1 LVRFAATVLFMSATN
16 VAGVHIRK
24 QNAIDIVKMG
34 LGIGSQMSDSL
45 EGFRVVDLTEGICGP
60 FCSMQLADAGAEVIK
75 VEPPKGDYARQ
86 IGPPFVNRE
95 SAVFLSLNRSKKSV
109 VLDYRR
115 EDQCSILN
123 KLVATADIFLEDLGP
138 GEAERLGLG
147 YSQLSA
153 SNRRLVYCAISA
165 FGEEGPLKNLPGCE
179 LVIQAM
185 AEYTASLGRIGDPP
199 IRVGA
204 DVACIN
210 TGIFATQAILAALF
224 HRQRTGQG
232 QRVAV
237 SQFGSLLH
245 MRGIMW
251 HSMSDPDD
259 WYGFHLDHYTNPPD
273 HGYQARDGALY
284 FILRR
289 GNTEDWDRLVL
300 ELGMEQVL
308 ADPRFTDYGR
318 QATSIGRYAPEVK
331 QIWEEA
337 FKSRPREEIIALI
350 KSIGGDAVPMMDYPS
365 LVCHPQVE
373 ALGAI
378 IEVPHPNGGT
388 FKTIRPVARFAGS
401 FEPKITAPPKLGQ
414 HTEEILDALDAA

>member
-1 LVRFAATVLFMSATN
+1 MSTN
-16 VAGVHIRK
+16 GNLA
-24 QNAIDIVKMG
+24 
-34 LGIGSQMSDSL
+34 
-45 EGFRVVDLTEGICGP
+45 GFRVVDLTEGICGP
-60 FCSMQLADAGAEVIK
+60 FSSMQLADAGAEVIK
-75 VEPPKGDYARQ
+75 VEPPKGDYARHV
-86 IGPPFVNRE
+86 GPPFVNGE
-95 SAVFLSLNRSKKSV
+95 SAVFLSVNRNKKSV

-115 EDQCSILN
+115 EDQRDIL
-123 KLVATADIFLEDLGP
+123 KRLAATADVFLEDLGP

-147 YSQLSA
+147 YSRLSGQ
-153 SNRRLVYCAISA
+153 NPRLVYCATSA
-165 FGEEGPLKNLPGCE
+165 FGEEGPLKDLPGSE
-179 LVIQAM
+179 LVVQAM

-224 HRQRTGQG
+224 HRERTGHG

-245 MRGIMW
+245 LRGIMW
-251 HSMSDPDD
+251 HSMTDPDD
-259 WYGFHLDHYTNPPD
+259 WYGFHLDHYTNPPEY
-273 HGYQARDGALY
+273 GYQARDGALY

-300 ELGMEQVL
+300 ELGMEHVL
-308 ADPRFTDYGR
+308 ADPRFADYGR

-331 QIWEEA
+331 HIWEDA
-337 FKSRPREEIIALI
+337 FKGRSRDEIISLV

-365 LVCHPQVE
+365 LLSHPQVE
-373 ALGAI
+373 ALNVI

-388 FKTIRPVARFAGS
+388 FKTIRPVARFTGTA
-401 FEPKITAPPKLGQ
+401 EPVMTAPPKLGQ
-414 HTEEILDALDAA
+414 HTDEVLASLGRSND